1 MNADQQAAGEA
12 RRKTRKTV
20 LSLIGGGIIGFLGA
34 NAMMSLVKSGQLGE
48 PDISTI
54 AALAV
59 GLVYALTGLIVI
71 AGLVSPGAGARFL
84 NVEDAEELIEQ
95 KPALVASGWGMVV
108 MGMVLAVIA
117 LGGKGAV
124 IEPLVA
130 LGLAAVLMAVGA
142 SLSLRSLRH
151 SDELMRAVGTEATQ
165 VSYYLLLFVIG
176 GWAALAHFGLLSGPA
191 MLDLLTAFWAF
202 MLVATFWVAGR
213 RGMLKPR

>member
-1 MNADQQAAGEA
+1 MNADLQAAGEA

-117 LGGKGAV
+117 LGGKGGV

-151 SDELMRAVGTEATQ
+151 SDELMRAVSVEATQ
-165 VSYYLLLFVIG
+165 VSYYLLLCIVG
-176 GWAALAHFGLLSGPA
+176 GWAALAHVGLVAGPT

-202 MLVATFWVAGR
+202 MLVATFWLAGR